1 MNDDGRSRTAML
13 PATSRRALL
22 LGSAGLALGGVTLP
36 AIRSAAA
43 AEPRRGGTLK
53 VACPP
58 ATNLD
63 PVKMQSAGA
72 IAIVQQVA
80 EYLIWADPDLKL
92 TPKLATGWKTTD
104 AGTTWIFD
112 IRQGVKFH
120 DGRPLTAED
129 VVATYKRLVDPN
141 TGSAGGAQLSFLKG
155 QNVSAVGEHQVQF
168 KLDRPVGQFPYYT
181 AIYNAVI
188 LPKDYAGDFA
198 TRPVGTGPFKVTS
211 YKPQQGASLVRNE
224 DYWDKGKP
232 YLDKVEIALFENQ
245 QAQTLALQGGQV
257 DLILDSPYSDA
268 RPFFQSSEIVV
279 ESVPTAEHR
288 ELCMRC
294 DKKPFD
300 DKRVRQAVALA
311 VQRARLIKGLFGD
324 EAQLGN
330 DHVVAPIFPEHVE
343 IKQREADV
351 ARAKE
356 LLKEAGHP
364 QGFTVDLYTEQYQE
378 LPQYAQ
384 ILAQML
390 ATVGIKANLK
400 IEPQDVYY
408 NHWTEVT
415 FGLTDW
421 TSRPTA
427 AQMLGVAFRTGA
439 EWNQAH
445 WSNPEFDKTVSALE
459 AEIDPA
465 KRAELAQK
473 AAAIMHDEVPAVI
486 AYFKKGLRP
495 RRKNVAGVPGSIS
508 QYLDLTQAHLL

>member
-1 MNDDGRSRTAML
+1 MNDDSRSRTPNL

-22 LGSAGLALGGVTLP
+22 LGSAGLALGGAILP
-36 AIRSAAA
+36 GSKPAAA
-43 AEPRRGGTLK
+43 AEPKRGGTMRI
-53 VACPP
+53 ACPP

-72 IAIVQQVA
+72 IAIVQQAA
-80 EYLIWADPDLKL
+80 EYLVWADPDLKL
-92 TPKLATGWKTTD
+92 RPVLATSWKTDD
-104 AGTTWIFD
+104 AGKTWVFD

-120 DGRPLTAED
+120 DGRDLTAAD
-129 VVATYKRLVDPN
+129 VVATFKRLVDPK
-141 TGSAGGAQLSFLKG
+141 TGSAGGAQLAFLKQDG
-155 QNVSAVGEHQVQF
+155 IKQVGDHQVEF
-168 KLDRPVGQFPYYT
+168 ALERAIGQFPYYT

-188 LPKDYAGDFA
+188 LPADYAGDFA
-198 TRPVGTGPFKVTS
+198 TKPVGTGPFKVTS
-211 YKPQQGASLVRNE
+211 YKPQQGASLERNE

-268 RPFFQSSEIVV
+268 RPFFQNPDIVV
-279 ESVPTAEHR
+279 EAVPTAEHR

-294 DKKPFD
+294 DKKPFT
-300 DKRVRQAVALA
+300 DKRVRQAVALV
-311 VQRARLIKGLFGD
+311 VQRQKIIKGLFGD

-343 IKQREADV
+343 IAQREADV
-351 ARAKE
+351 ARAKQ
-356 LLKEAGHP
+356 LLADAGYP
-364 QGFTVDLYTEQYQE
+364 DGFPIDLYSEQYQE

-384 ILAQML
+384 VLAQML
-390 ATVGIKANLK
+390 AGVGIKVTLK
-400 IEPQDVYY
+400 IEPQNVYY
-408 NHWTEVT
+408 DHWTEVT

-427 AQMLGVAFRTGA
+427 AQMLSVAFKSGA

-445 WSNPEFDKTVSALE
+445 WSNAEFDHTVDAME
-459 AEIDPA
+459 AEVDDK
-465 KRAELAQK
+465 KRAALAQK
-473 AAAIMHDEVPAVI
+473 AAMLMHDEVPAVI

-495 RRKNVAGVPGSIS
+495 KRKNVAGVPGSIS
-508 QYLDLTQAHLL
+508 QFLDLTRAHFV